1 MKEIIKIAWR
11 NIWRSRSRTI
21 ITVLAIVA
29 AVFLST
35 LMTSMQEGTYS
46 KMTDNVVKFYSGY
59 LQVQHP
65 DYWENKTINNT
76 FVPTDSLTTAIREN
90 KAVTEIAY
98 RLESF
103 TLLSTGL
110 DTKGAALIGIDPVQ
124 ENNITKLSQWIEE
137 GEYLKANDDGIL
149 IAYNLA
155 KNIKASIGDT
165 VVLISQGYH
174 GASAAGLFPV
184 RGILKFASPS
194 LNNMGGYIDINQAR
208 EFYSAYDR
216 VTSAVVM
223 LKDDSY
229 TESTKKQLEKAL
241 ADNYSVQTWDE
252 MQPELKQMIEADRQ
266 GGLIMKVILYL
277 VIGFG
282 IFGTI
287 IMMISERRRELGV
300 LVAIGMQKTRLA
312 KILFTETI
320 FIGII
325 GVLAGFAIS
334 MPIVFSMVSNPIPLT
349 GEAAIA
355 METFGVE
362 AAMFFSGKASVFYRQ
377 ALVVLVLT
385 LVIGFYPVIKA
396 LNLKLTKSLRG

>member
-1 MKEIIKIAWR
+1 MNEILKIAWR
-11 NIWRSRSRTI
+11 NIWRSRSRTV
-21 ITVLAIVA
+21 ITVLAIVV

-59 LQVQHP
+59 LQVQQP
-65 DYWENKTINNT
+65 NYWEDKSINNT
-76 FVPTDSLTTAIREN
+76 FIPSDSLTEIITSN
-90 KAVTEIAY
+90 KAVTEVAY

-103 TLLSTGL
+103 TLLSTGM
-110 DTKGAALIGIDPVQ
+110 DTKGAALIGVDPEQ
-124 ENNITKLSQWIEE
+124 EDKITNLSHWIEE

-155 KNIKASIGDT
+155 KNIKAEIGDT
-165 VVLISQGYH
+165 IVLISQGYH
-174 GASAAGLFPV
+174 GASAAGLYPV

-194 LNNMGGYIDINQAR
+194 LNNMGAYIDLNHAR

-216 VTSAVVM
+216 ATSAVVM
-223 LKDDSY
+223 LKDDTY
-229 TESTKKQLEKAL
+229 TQGTKIALERSL
-241 ADNYSVQTWDE
+241 ANNYAIKTWNE
-252 MQPELKQMIEADRQ
+252 MQPELKQMIDADRQ
-266 GGLIMKVILYL
+266 GGTIMKVILYL

-287 IMMISERRRELGV
+287 IMMVSERKRELGV

-334 MPIVFSMVSNPIPLT
+334 MPIVFSMVSNPIPLS
-349 GEAAIA
+349 GEAAVA

-377 ALVVLVLT
+377 ALVVLLLT
-385 LVIGFYPVIKA
+385 FVIGFYPVLKA
-396 LNLKLTKSLRG
+396 INLNLIKSLRA